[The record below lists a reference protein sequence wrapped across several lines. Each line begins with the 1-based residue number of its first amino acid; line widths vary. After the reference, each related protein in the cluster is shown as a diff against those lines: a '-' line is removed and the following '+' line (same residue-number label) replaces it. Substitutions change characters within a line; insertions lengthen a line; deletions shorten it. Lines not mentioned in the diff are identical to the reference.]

1 MEWMFLVTANSRA
14 KVESRILQ
22 VLDHHLISARSFTS
36 LRSGNEIR
44 ISFTAAM
51 DRSAAARTSN
61 LLRKLA
67 DVQLVDS
74 FPDEDGLS
82 RTLALFKVLCDQE
95 SRLPLLQ
102 VISSLGAQVVSIR
115 PSWLAFQVI
124 GTMQDIEGLRESLLP
139 YGLVESIAIAS
150 ATVRKDAATGAV
162 EELPATLTVV
172 PEPILRPRKE
182 RIAAIAAMV

>member
-1 MEWMFLVTANSRA
+1 MEWMFLVTASNRA
-14 KVESRILQ
+14 RVESRILQ
-22 VLDHHLISARSFTS
+22 VLDHHLISAQSFTS

-44 ISFTAAM
+44 IGFTAEL
-51 DRSAAARTSN
+51 DRAAALRTSN
-61 LLRKLA
+61 LLRKVA
-67 DVQLVDS
+67 DVQSVDS
-74 FPDEDGLS
+74 FPDHDGLS

-115 PSWLAFQVI
+115 PAWVAFQVI

-150 ATVRKDAATGAV
+150 ATVRKEAARAVV
-162 EELPATLTVV
+162 EELPATLAMV
-172 PEPILRPRKE
+172 PEPIRRPRKE
-182 RIAAIAAMV
+182 RIAAMV